1 MVGRERRRGDQCGG
15 SEGRRLLCVDEWR
28 GSGRLWEM
36 TGGVGEGRKRRAAV
50 AWFVGGEEVFGR
62 PGEEDGEPAEEE
74 NQKREGRLLLKKR
87 WV

>member
-36 TGGVGEGRKRRAAV
+36 TGGVGEGRKRRAEV
-50 AWFVGGEEVFGR
+50 AGLGEKGQRPASVGWSR
-62 PGEEDGEPAEEE
+62 
-74 NQKREGRLLLKKR
+74 
-87 WV
+87 